1 MWYNLIII
9 NQYFKE
15 MTKEILMVEDD
26 DFLRETFAKQLSS
39 NSDYKFIGVDS
50 AEKAFEYMEM
60 STPNIIILD
69 LVLPRINGYEIL
81 EKIRKNPKTKDIPV
95 IIFSNLY
102 EKKDI
107 ERASELGIVD
117 FMIKSNN
124 SIEELID
131 RIKSI
136 L

>member
-1 MWYNLIII
+1 MN
-9 NQYFKE
+9 
-15 MTKEILMVEDD
+15 KEILMVEDD
-26 DFLRETFAKQLSS
+26 NFLKEIFAKQLVS
-39 NSDYKFIGVDS
+39 NTDYKFVGVNN
-50 AEKAFEYMEM
+50 AEEAFKYMEDN
-60 STPNIIILD
+60 TPNIIILD

-81 EKIRKNPKTKDIPV
+81 EKIRSNPRTKDVPV

-131 RIKSI
+131 RVKSI

>member
-1 MWYNLIII
+1 
-9 NQYFKE
+9 
-15 MTKEILMVEDD
+15 MTKEILMIEDD
-26 DFLRETFAKQLSS
+26 NFLRETFEKQLSL
-39 NSDYKFIGVDS
+39 NSEYKFIGFDS
-50 AEKAFEYMEM
+50 AEKAFDYLEN

-81 EKIRKNPKTKDIPV
+81 EKVRKNEKTKNVPV

-107 ERASELGIVD
+107 ERASSLGIVD

>member
-1 MWYNLIII
+1 MN
-9 NQYFKE
+9 
-15 MTKEILMVEDD
+15 KEILMVEDD
-26 DFLRETFAKQLSS
+26 NFLREIFAKQLVS
-39 NSDYKFIGVDS
+39 NTDYKFVGVS
-50 AEKAFEYMEM
+50 NAEEAFKYMEDN
-60 STPNIIILD
+60 TPNIIILD

-81 EKIRKNPKTKDIPV
+81 EKIRSNPRTKDVPV

-131 RIKSI
+131 RVKSI

>member
-1 MWYNLIII
+1 MN
-9 NQYFKE
+9 
-15 MTKEILMVEDD
+15 KEILMVEDD
-26 DFLRETFAKQLSS
+26 NFLREIFAKQLVS
-39 NSDYKFIGVDS
+39 NTDYKFVGVNN
-50 AEKAFEYMEM
+50 AEEAFKYMEDN
-60 STPNIIILD
+60 TPNIIILD

-81 EKIRKNPKTKDIPV
+81 EKIRSNPRTKDVPV

-131 RIKSI
+131 RVKSI

>member
-1 MWYNLIII
+1 
-9 NQYFKE
+9 

-50 AEKAFEYMEM
+50 AEKAFEYMEI